1 MLTRWTC
8 YRQGT
13 QHDPELLSA
22 EPEYAPATLRQIGE
36 TMAAMCAR
44 FAPHCYALDAWQLT
58 FGRPSDSEDGR
69 VSAAASRRQL
79 AAHALAECVSGCRQ
93 HFDYD
98 TPALNTILSL
108 LVNAVGVSLPASD
121 GSSDGDCCSVRGLTP
136 AGKCQR
142 EH

>member
-22 EPEYAPATLRQIGE
+22 EPEYAPAKLRQIGE

-69 VSAAASRRQL
+69 VSAASRVDNWLRM
-79 AAHALAECVSGCRQ
+79 HW
-93 HFDYD
+93 
-98 TPALNTILSL
+98 LS
-108 LVNAVGVSLPASD
+108 VSLAVDSI
-121 GSSDGDCCSVRGLTP
+121 STTIR
-136 AGKCQR
+136 R
-142 EH
+142 R